1 MDIDA
6 SKEESKEYT
15 DEEIKR
21 LLAEYE
27 ERKKQIE
34 QYPVKYDDITVETG
48 ITALSR
54 AFTDDKRVVN
64 QLAKTFNDAL
74 SFMESHTDLEK
85 DEILR
90 RINSKVWEI
99 ELVDG
104 YEENPEGIGY
114 VDNMLGIVSVN
125 KNILTENQR
134 TIYEFIRHEMTHMLS
149 GRMVKK
155 FWQKRPELVS
165 GYSKEEV
172 LGSDTGDYKKE
183 NEYFNEAVVEIFC
196 YQDDDYREEEA
207 FGYNVYTNQDFNE
220 GYYAINSNIIR
231 QMMLARGID
240 RDTLFKGLYDTKTA
254 EKVERKFKKKVFRQS
269 SENMDDISDGILQ
282 YYNLDNSR
290 EDGVENG
297 DLDERISSQQKEITD
312 KIKESERTVID
323 KILMPRLR
331 RLSPEQRAKLL
342 SEYDKFI
349 ICERDYFRQRTGYH
363 AIANPSK
370 KEKTE
375 DKPWLQKVDV
385 DIQAVLDRQGERSP
399 EETQRPLNQD
409 REK

>member
-125 KNILTENQR
+125 KNILTEN
-134 TIYEFIRHEMTHMLS
+134 
-149 GRMVKK
+149 KK
-155 FWQKRPELVS
+155 MR
-165 GYSKEEV
+165 
-172 LGSDTGDYKKE
+172 
-183 NEYFNEAVVEIFC
+183 
-196 YQDDDYREEEA
+196 YQ
-207 FGYNVYTNQDFNE
+207 
-220 GYYAINSNIIR
+220 
-231 QMMLARGID
+231 
-240 RDTLFKGLYDTKTA
+240 
-254 EKVERKFKKKVFRQS
+254 
-269 SENMDDISDGILQ
+269 
-282 YYNLDNSR
+282 
-290 EDGVENG
+290 
-297 DLDERISSQQKEITD
+297 
-312 KIKESERTVID
+312 
-323 KILMPRLR
+323 
-331 RLSPEQRAKLL
+331 
-342 SEYDKFI
+342 
-349 ICERDYFRQRTGYH
+349 
-363 AIANPSK
+363 
-370 KEKTE
+370 
-375 DKPWLQKVDV
+375 
-385 DIQAVLDRQGERSP
+385 
-399 EETQRPLNQD
+399 
-409 REK
+409 

>member
-1 MDIDA
+1 MDIDN

-27 ERKKQIE
+27 ERENQVE
-34 QYPVKYDDITVETG
+34 QYLVEDDDNTIETE

-54 AFTDDKRVVN
+54 AFTTDKEAVN
-64 QLAKTFNDAL
+64 QLAKTFNDVL

-104 YEENPEGIGY
+104 YEEKPEGIGY

-125 KNILTENQR
+125 KNILTENQK

-165 GYSKEEV
+165 GYSKEDV
-172 LGSDTGDYKKE
+172 FDVDTGDYKKE
-183 NEYFNEAVVEIFC
+183 NEYFNEAVVEMFC

-254 EKVERKFKKKVFRQS
+254 EKVERKFKKKVFRQLS
-269 SENMDDISDGILQ
+269 GNMDDISDGILQ

-297 DLDERISSQQKEITD
+297 DLDEQISLQQKEITD

-331 RLSPEQRAKLL
+331 RLSPEERTKLL

-349 ICERDYFRQRTGYH
+349 ICERDYFRKRTGYQ
-363 AIANPSK
+363 AIAKPNK

-375 DKPWLQKVDV
+375 DKPWIQKVDV
-385 DIQAVLDRQGERSP
+385 DVQAVLDRQGEKSP
-399 EETQRPLNQD
+399 EKTQTPLNQD
-409 REK
+409 KEK